1 MPSWTL
7 LAGRVA
13 LGVLVA
19 VATFAFTSRGFAQ
32 AMSETMLKGR
42 KITIGFANQSPWGL
56 KGEDGEAT
64 GFHPDLVRAA
74 FKPLGVEKIELVIA
88 EFGALIPALAA
99 KRVDIVA
106 SGLAINPQRCKQVIF
121 SEPDLAVGDGV
132 LVAKGNPFKIHSYA
146 DVVANPQIR
155 MGGGRGSSN
164 TQNALDAGIPASQMT
179 LFQDVGA
186 SVSALTA
193 KRVDAVTM
201 SIGSLIAVMQS
212 PNLKDV
218 ERAMPFKPFIKPNGQ
233 PALNYAALAFR
244 PADTELRDL
253 YNKRLAEMR
262 NDGTLT
268 RIMEKYG
275 FSPTDEMAPQTVTA
289 AELCRG

>member
-7 LAGRVA
+7 SAGRLA
-13 LGVLVA
+13 LGVAAALA
-19 VATFAFTSRGFAQ
+19 ALAFASKGFAQ
-32 AMSETMLKGR
+32 AASNDALKDR
-42 KITIGFANQSPWGL
+42 KITVGFANQSPWGF

-99 KRVDIVA
+99 GRVDIVA
-106 SGLAINPQRCKQVIF
+106 SGLAINQQRCKQVIF

-132 LVAKGNPFKIHSYA
+132 LVAKGNPLNIHSYA
-146 DVVANPQIR
+146 DVLANPKIR

-179 LFQDVGA
+179 LFQDIGS

-201 SIGSLIAVMQS
+201 SLGSLIAVMQS

-218 ERAMPFKPFIKPNGQ
+218 ERAAPFKPFIKPNGQ

-244 PADTELRDL
+244 PADKALRDL
-253 YNKRLAEMR
+253 YNKRLVEMR
-262 NDGTLT
+262 KDGTLAK
-268 RIMEKYG
+268 IMEKYG
-275 FSPTDEMAPQTVTA
+275 FSPAEEMAPETVTA
-289 AELCRG
+289 AQLCQG